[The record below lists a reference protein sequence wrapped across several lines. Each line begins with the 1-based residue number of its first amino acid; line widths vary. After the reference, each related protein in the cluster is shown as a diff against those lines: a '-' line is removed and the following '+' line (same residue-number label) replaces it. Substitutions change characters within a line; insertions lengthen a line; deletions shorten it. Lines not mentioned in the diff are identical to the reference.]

1 MQDYRHQDEDCY
13 PLPISMEDIPSE
25 LLGIFGDISTPPDY
39 YKQPMETW
47 DAYQVTDFLRRETW
61 CPDCNFNI
69 DSFHSVSG
77 YIFRHL
83 SPTQCEAFL
92 RSKEHGKHIYDIKE
106 NFLNNWNRDDYF
118 NPPSPLDVNNNSSND
133 SIDASLPSNK
143 NLTSRIRRPGR
154 PRTHPHSFTK
164 CERKSFKIWEFLIN
178 LLKNKT
184 TCPSLIRWVDFE
196 EGKFMFVRPEEVSS
210 LWGRRKMNLN
220 MTYEK
225 FSRAMRYYYK
235 SQVLLPVPG
244 QRLVY
249 KFGPL
254 AVGWNKIQPIY

>member
-1 MQDYRHQDEDCY
+1 
-13 PLPISMEDIPSE
+13 MEDIPSE

-106 NFLNNWNRDDYF
+106 NFLNNWNRDGK
-118 NPPSPLDVNNNSSND
+118 LSN
-133 SIDASLPSNK
+133 LNK
-143 NLTSRIRRPGR
+143 N
-154 PRTHPHSFTK
+154 
-164 CERKSFKIWEFLIN
+164 FKIIVYI
-178 LLKNKT
+178 KIIHV
-184 TCPSLIRWVDFE
+184 C
-196 EGKFMFVRPEEVSS
+196 SS
-210 LWGRRKMNLN
+210 
-220 MTYEK
+220 
-225 FSRAMRYYYK
+225 F
-235 SQVLLPVPG
+235 
-244 QRLVY
+244 
-249 KFGPL
+249 
-254 AVGWNKIQPIY
+254 